1 MARSLFQERNTASM
15 ASRSCCHG
23 SSGTGSTPTIAANI
37 VSRRARHAAANAGSP
52 VTLARPSVV
61 AGVRPRLR
69 IVSIIP
75 GIDTG
80 APERT
85 ETSSGSAGSPNRRP
99 VVASTSAI
107 RSRSSA
113 SRPAGQPVAR
123 TSRQVAVVIAKPG
136 GTGSRRSGPS
146 IRARFAALPP
156 MSARTSCGSSSNG

>member
-1 MARSLFQERNTASM
+1 M
-15 ASRSCCHG
+15 
-23 SSGTGSTPTIAANI
+23 
-37 VSRRARHAAANAGSP
+37 
-52 VTLARPSVV
+52 
-61 AGVRPRLR
+61 
-69 IVSIIP
+69 SIIP

-99 VVASTSAI
+99 VAASTSAI